1 MPPAAERPLR
11 VHALISSLTWG
22 GAEMLLSEFAI
33 GAPSAGIELSVGY
46 LEDRDGSPAAG
57 RLRQRGIEPILAAIH
72 GPLPL
77 LNRADHRTVRA
88 HLAEIRPD
96 VLHTHLGY
104 ADMFGG
110 IAARRLRIPTV
121 STIHIMEWMSD
132 PRDPRNY
139 ARERLMSF
147 VRRHRT
153 RAVVAVSDAARDAY
167 LATGWDRPEHVVTV
181 RNGIVAEPDAGAGPR
196 IRAELG
202 LGTDDLVVAMVTVLR
217 SGKGH
222 DVAAAAISELR
233 ERFPNL
239 RLVVAGDGPDRAAVE
254 RLLEPLSGAALM
266 IGHRDDV
273 MSLMDAVDV
282 LLHPT
287 FVDAFPTTL
296 LEAMSAGLPVVAT
309 GVGGIPEIVEDGVTG
324 CLVQSPPS
332 AERVADALLPVLA
345 DAELRRRLGESGRER
360 FRRDFT
366 AEAWARRMRSLYE
379 AALADSS
386 DHG

>member
-1 MPPAAERPLR
+1 MASAAERPLR

-22 GAEMLLSEFAI
+22 GAEMLLSEFAA
-33 GAPSAGIELSVGY
+33 GAPSAGIELSVGF
-46 LEDRDGSPAAG
+46 LEDRDGSPAAE
-57 RLRQRGIEPILAAIH
+57 RLRQRGIEPILAAIR

-77 LNRADHRTVRA
+77 LNRSDHRRVRA
-88 HLAEIRPD
+88 HLAEVRPD

-110 IAARRLRIPTV
+110 IAARGLRIPAV

-147 VRRHRT
+147 VRRRCT
-153 RAVVAVSDAARDAY
+153 RAVVAVSDAARHAY

-181 RNGIVAEPDAGAGPR
+181 RNGIVADPEIGAGPR
-196 IRAELG
+196 VRAELG
-202 LGTDDLVVAMVTVLR
+202 LAKEDLVVAMVTVLR

-222 DVAAAAISELR
+222 EVAAAAIAALR

-239 RLVVAGDGPDRAAVE
+239 RLVVAGDGPDRVAVE
-254 RLLEPLSGAALM
+254 QLMEPLAGAASM
-266 IGHRDDV
+266 IGHSDDI
-273 MSLMDAVDV
+273 MSLMDAADV

-296 LEAMSAGLPVVAT
+296 LEAMAAGLPVVAT
-309 GVGGIPEIVEDGVTG
+309 AVGGIPEIVEDGVTG
-324 CLVQSPPS
+324 SLVQAPPS
-332 AERVADALLPVLA
+332 AEQVAEALVPLLHDAA
-345 DAELRRRLGESGRER
+345 MRRRLGDSGRER
-360 FRRDFT
+360 FRREFT

-379 AALADSS
+379 AALAGS
-386 DHG
+386 